1 MLSRQLINRITAI
14 AVLVGT
20 TLVAVSPTHADTVD
34 DKRRKVQ
41 QVVDQLSALDDK
53 IGQTDEDYL
62 GALAKQDQLSKDIE
76 ALQVQVDAEQG
87 NLSKLQDLLQAIAI
101 NRYTDHGSGS
111 ENPLL
116 TNQQTFAED
125 QQRRELSNVAI
136 DAGVVDSDNLQA
148 VVDELTQRR
157 KVLDSKKQE
166 AAQLVTYLE
175 GRKQQ
180 LEQMTKDAQEQRKKA
195 EAELGDAI
203 QQEEERRAQE
213 QIAAAQKRQQ
223 QADAQAAA
231 ERQRQAAPAAAP
243 AATTGGQAAPAAPAA
258 PRGGGATAQPAAAP
272 KAPKAAKPA
281 AEPVNYPAPSG
292 GAGIAV
298 GAARS
303 QLGVPYV
310 YAAERPGVA
319 FDCSGL
325 TKYAWG
331 RAGVYLPHQSA
342 QQYASTPHVPE
353 SAAQPGDLIF
363 YYSPIGHVGIYIGGG
378 AMIHAPRT
386 GDVVKVANVNWSKT
400 VGVSRPG

>member
-20 TLVAVSPTHADTVD
+20 TLVAVTPTHADNVD
-34 DKRRKVQ
+34 DKRKKVQ

-53 IGQTDEDYL
+53 ISQTNEDYL
-62 GALAKQDQLSKDIE
+62 GALAKQDQLTKDID

-87 NLSKLQDLLQAIAI
+87 NLSKLQVVLQDIAI
-101 NRYTDHGSGS
+101 NRYTAHGSGS

-116 TNQQTFAED
+116 TNQQTFADD
-125 QQRRELSNVAI
+125 QQRKELANVAI
-136 DAGVVDSDNLQA
+136 DSGVVDSDNLQA
-148 VVDELTQRR
+148 VVDELTNRR
-157 KVLDSKKQE
+157 QALDSKKKE

-180 LEQMTKDAQEQRKKA
+180 LDQMTKDAQSQRAKA

-203 QQEEERRAQE
+203 QQEEEARAQR
-213 QIAAAQKRQQ
+213 QIQAAQKRQQ
-223 QADAQAAA
+223 QIEAQAAA
-231 ERQRQAAPAAAP
+231 ARQNQAAAATGTAP
-243 AATTGGQAAPAAPAA
+243 AQASPAA
-258 PRGGGATAQPAAAP
+258 PRGGGAAPAAPAAAP
-272 KAPKAAKPA
+272 KAPKPKDPVP
-281 AEPVNYPAPSG
+281 EPVNYPAPSG

-310 YAAERPGVA
+310 YAAESPGRA